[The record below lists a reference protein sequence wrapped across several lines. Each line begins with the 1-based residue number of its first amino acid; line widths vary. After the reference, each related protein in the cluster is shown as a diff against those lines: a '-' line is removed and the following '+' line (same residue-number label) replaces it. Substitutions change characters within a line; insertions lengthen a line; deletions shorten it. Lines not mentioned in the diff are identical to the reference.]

1 MKLTTQE
8 EFGLRLLLRLG
19 RDEAQSLNIAELARL
34 EGISVPNV
42 AKMMRIL
49 RRGALVRSMRGKEG
63 GYVLA
68 RAAAQIPVGE
78 ALAVLGGRFYDAR
91 FCDKHA
97 GAVSQCTNLTDCS
110 IRSVWSL
117 IQDAIDSVLGRMTLA
132 DLIGG
137 DVPAATVRGVSPR
150 AIPLRLART

>member
-1 MKLTTQE
+1 MKLTSQE

-19 RDEAQSLNIAELARL
+19 RDEAQSLALSELARL
-34 EGISVPNV
+34 EGISVPNA
-42 AKMMRIL
+42 AKMMRAL
-49 RRGALVRSMRGKEG
+49 RRGGLVRSLRGKEG

-68 RAAAQIPVGE
+68 RPASQIPVGE

-97 GAVSQCTNLTDCS
+97 GAAEQCTNLTDCS

-117 IQDAIDSVLGRMTLA
+117 IQDAIDSVLGRMTLG

-137 DVPAATVRGVSPR
+137 EPPLRGVSPR
-150 AIPLRLART
+150 AVPLRMARIS